1 MKMKI
6 DNEKLMIAL
15 ANNGMMLKDLCKRAG
30 LSENAF
36 RAIRQGKS
44 TPRPA
49 TLGRIAKALN
59 VDVQDII
66 QEGE

>member
-1 MKMKI
+1 MKLDRNKF
-6 DNEKLMIAL
+6 EIAL
-15 ANNGMMLKDLCKRAG
+15 ANSGMMLKDLYTKANVSDKA
-30 LSENAF
+30 LLDM
-36 RAIRQGKS
+36 RQGKS
-44 TPRPA
+44 NPRPS

>member
-1 MKMKI
+1 MEMKI
-6 DNEKLMIAL
+6 DNEKIMLAL
-15 ANNGMMLKDLCKRAG
+15 ANSGMMLKDLCKKAG

-36 RAIRQGKS
+36 RSIRQGKS